1 MVLSWSTG
9 ATPHR
14 NSSLHTQH
22 STIRSK
28 CAMWRLSTCINKFVL
43 LLGAAFYND
52 GTLAHAAAAA
62 CRIHSMQ
69 LWRGVPGGGRL
80 TRFMSTSLHPCAP
93 HRPVRTAPAYAPHPT
108 RTHSTARRNT
118 ALQRAQQPSGVAFHN
133 HAAHR
138 LMLQRQR
145 AEPMHPQDSGKT
157 FVCLFV
163 CVGFARSGFAET

>member
-22 STIRSK
+22 STIRSN
-28 CAMWRLSTCINKFVL
+28 CAMWWLSTCINKFVL

-69 LWRGVPGGGRL
+69 LWRGVPGGVGRL
-80 TRFMSTSLHPCAP
+80 DSCQRHCTPAP

-145 AEPMHPQDSGKT
+145 AE
-157 FVCLFV
+157 LFV
-163 CVGFARSGFAET
+163 WVGFARSSARSGFAET